1 MIFTKDYKLALWLA
15 KIIILKDK
23 RYVNENCLRKLNF
36 GYLLYAP
43 NLFELYIEKI
53 LKDVILK
60 NNLDSKFI
68 LKTQYSIPDTN
79 LRSDF
84 AILDKNSKKVLAI
97 LDAKYRH
104 FYNGCLNNG
113 DCKNLHQISKYTKKS
128 DAKTGILIYAK
139 SNVINDPKT
148 LKMDHKKSIFILGVL
163 KDNDLAKDVQ
173 NLKECLKEILL
184 KIN

>member
-1 MIFTKDYKLALWLA
+1 M
-15 KIIILKDK
+15 KDK
-23 RYVNENCLRKLNF
+23 RYVNENCSRRLKF

-68 LKTQYSIPDTN
+68 LKTQHSTPGTN

-84 AILDKNSKKVLAI
+84 AILDKNSKKVSVV
-97 LDAKYRH
+97 LDAKYRY
-104 FYNGCLNNG
+104 FYNGYLNKG
-113 DCKNLHQISKYTKKS
+113 DCKNLRQISKYTKKS
-128 DAKTGILIYAK
+128 DARTGVLIYAK

-148 LKMDHKKSIFILGVL
+148 LKIDYKKASLYLVF
-163 KDNDLAKDVQ
+163 
-173 NLKECLKEILL
+173 
-184 KIN
+184 